1 MSDPNTIND
10 KMIGTQDLIK
20 DVTTA
25 NFMTEVIQAS
35 TDTPIIVDFW
45 APGSAACAQLTSQLE
60 SLVQAAKGAVK
71 LAKVNLQ
78 ENPEL
83 AGQLQVQAV
92 PTIYAFQNGR
102 PVDGFA
108 GAMPEADLKKFV
120 QKLTGNNEAVAE
132 QLQLANAHLTKGEA
146 QAAVD
151 IFALILRDDP
161 QNPDALGGLIKCY
174 IEVGDIDTA
183 KETLEM
189 LDDELLQQAPI
200 QSAKTALELAEKTD
214 QVGDVSELIAALEAN
229 PDDHQK
235 RFDLALALAAK
246 NDREGVVEQL
256 ITIMRKN
263 LNWNEG
269 AARTQLL
276 EFFEAWGPTDENTI
290 SGRKQLASLLF

>member
-25 NFMTEVIQAS
+25 NFMTDVIQAS

-132 QLQLANAHLTKGEA
+132 QLELANAHLTKGEA

-151 IFALILRDDP
+151 IFANILRDDP

-214 QVGDVSELIAALEAN
+214 QAGDVSELIAALETN
-229 PDDHQK
+229 PEDHQQ

-263 LNWNEG
+263 VNWNEG

>member
-25 NFMTEVIQAS
+25 NFMTDVIQAS
-35 TDTPIIVDFW
+35 TDTPVIVDFW
-45 APGSAACAQLTSQLE
+45 ARGSAACAQLTSQLE

-92 PTIYAFQNGR
+92 PTIYAFENGR

-108 GAMPEADLKKFV
+108 GALPDNELKKFV
-120 QKLTGNNEAVAE
+120 QKLTGNNEAIAE
-132 QLQLANAHLTKGEA
+132 QLELANAHLNKGEA

-161 QNPDALGGLIKCY
+161 QNPEALGGLIKCY
-174 IEVGDIDTA
+174 IEVGDLDTA

-189 LDDELLQQAPI
+189 LDDDMLKQAPI

-214 QVGDVSELIAALEAN
+214 QAGDVSELIAALQAN

-235 RFDLALALAAK
+235 RFDLAIALAAK

-256 ITIMRKN
+256 TTILRKN

-276 EFFEAWGPTDENTI
+276 EFFEAWGPTDENTV

>member
-1 MSDPNTIND
+1 
-10 KMIGTQDLIK
+10 MIGTQDLIK

-25 NFMTEVIQAS
+25 NFMTDVIQAS

-45 APGSAACAQLTSQLE
+45 APSSAACAQLTSQLE

-132 QLQLANAHLTKGEA
+132 QLELANAHLTKGEA

-214 QVGDVSELIAALEAN
+214 QAGDVSELIAALETN
-229 PDDHQK
+229 PEDHQQ

-263 LNWNEG
+263 VNWNEG

>member
-1 MSDPNTIND
+1 MSEQNAAND
-10 KMIGTQDLIK
+10 QMIGTQDLIK
-20 DVTTA
+20 DVTTS
-25 NFMTEVIQAS
+25 NFMTHVIQAS
-35 TDTPIIVDFW
+35 TQTPVIVAFW

-60 SLVQAAKGAVK
+60 TQVQAAKGAVK

-108 GAMPEADLKKFV
+108 GAMPDNELKNFV
-120 QKLTGNNEAVAE
+120 QKLTGNNEAIAE
-132 QLQLANAHLTKGEA
+132 QLELANAHLNKGEA

-161 QNPDALGGLIKCY
+161 QNPEALGGLIKCY
-174 IEVGDIDTA
+174 IDVGDLDTA

-189 LDDELLQQAPI
+189 LDDDMLKQTPI

-214 QVGDVSELIAALEAN
+214 QAGDASELVTALQAN

-256 ITIMRKN
+256 TTILRKN
-263 LNWNEG
+263 VKWNEG

-276 EFFEAWGPTDENTI
+276 EFFEAWGPTDEHTI